1 MGLVA
6 TTNSGGGGKFTPDLA
21 EWFQG
26 RVVVVLTDN
35 DEVGRKHSEKVAGIL
50 DGISVSTKV
59 ISFPELPK
67 GGDVSDC
74 LNDGHGI
81 DELHSLVESTRAW
94 RADNPN
100 LIKLTK
106 FSDIKL
112 EELNW
117 LWADRIPRGKITII
131 AGYPGV
137 GKSFLTLD
145 IAARVSRGSYWC
157 DGGKAPPGKV
167 LLYTAEDGL
176 ADTVKPRLSA
186 LGAETS
192 RIMAIPSLIKSEAS
206 TMSFSL
212 DSHLE
217 MLEETIIANEID
229 LCVIDPLLISM
240 GQGDMNKAH
249 HVRRVLGPVHS
260 TAERTGCT
268 FVGVMHLN
276 RRSNVNPLDKIN
288 SSGDFAAAARS
299 VFLVGENPED
309 PSRRAFA
316 PVKSNLSAPAATL
329 GFDIRDGVFK
339 WEPEPLNLTAKQL
352 LGNTSDGFLAPA
364 LEEAVEFLEE
374 CLLKGPKQVAAI
386 REEAEEQ
393 GIKWRTVQRAKR
405 ELGIDSGKVSL
416 GNEGKGYWQW
426 SLPCEKVG
434 SLADSNGLNSEIS
447 AYSIE
452 PGKVANQDVD
462 NPKQGSFSGL

>member
-1 MGLVA
+1 
-6 TTNSGGGGKFTPDLA
+6 
-21 EWFQG
+21 
-26 RVVVVLTDN
+26 
-35 DEVGRKHSEKVAGIL
+35 
-50 DGISVSTKV
+50 
-59 ISFPELPK
+59 
-67 GGDVSDC
+67 
-74 LNDGHGI
+74 
-81 DELHSLVESTRAW
+81 
-94 RADNPN
+94 
-100 LIKLTK
+100 
-106 FSDIKL
+106 
-112 EELNW
+112 
-117 LWADRIPRGKITII
+117 
-131 AGYPGV
+131 
-137 GKSFLTLD
+137 
-145 IAARVSRGSYWC
+145 WC

-434 SLADSNGLNSEIS
+434 S
-447 AYSIE
+447 
-452 PGKVANQDVD
+452 
-462 NPKQGSFSGL
+462 